1 MDARTA
7 TSKAET
13 TFHTGDVAADE
24 NAHRG
29 QLADREWRVDDKE
42 PFQRSGEGPLIS
54 FMLHRMSFG
63 TKRTCRSHSAM
74 SAIGDKGDIASGGL
88 DIRC

>member
-13 TFHTGDVAADE
+13 TFHTGDVEPDE

-29 QLADREWRVDDKE
+29 QLADSEWWVDDE
-42 PFQRSGEGPLIS
+42 ARRPLIS
-54 FMLHRMSFG
+54 FMLHRMSPLLAQSGHSATEFQCLLLG
-63 TKRTCRSHSAM
+63 VKRTL
-74 SAIGDKGDIASGGL
+74 I
-88 DIRC
+88 